1 MGLLDRVKQQ
11 VTDVAS
17 TVAEKT
23 QETAKVGQLQVQLR
37 NLRNEERDAFA
48 EFGREAYRLQQA
60 GMLAEG
66 STDLTASSTRIAD
79 VQARIVE
86 KEGEIAGA
94 RGTEGGGDPEGTVES
109 SAIEVDDSM
118 TATTPESGFS
128 PTTGTPPGTGSTT
141 ADGRSEGPAV

>member
-1 MGLLDRVKQQ
+1 MGLLDKVKQQ
-11 VTDVAS
+11 VTDVAT

-48 EFGREAYRLQQA
+48 ELGREAYRLQQA
-60 GMLAEG
+60 GLLAEG

-86 KEGEIAGA
+86 KEGEIAAA
-94 RGTEGGGDPEGTVES
+94 RGSDAGEPEGTVES

-118 TATTPESGFS
+118 TASTPGSASGVTPE
-128 PTTGTPPGTGSTT
+128 TPPAAGTTT
-141 ADGRSEGPAV
+141 DDRAEGPAV

>member
-86 KEGEIAGA
+86 KEGEISGA
-94 RGTEGGGDPEGTVES
+94 RGTDGGDPEGTVES

-118 TATTPESGFS
+118 TATTPESTMGTT
-128 PTTGTPPGTGSTT
+128 PVTGTT
-141 ADGRSEGPAV
+141 DDRSEGPAV